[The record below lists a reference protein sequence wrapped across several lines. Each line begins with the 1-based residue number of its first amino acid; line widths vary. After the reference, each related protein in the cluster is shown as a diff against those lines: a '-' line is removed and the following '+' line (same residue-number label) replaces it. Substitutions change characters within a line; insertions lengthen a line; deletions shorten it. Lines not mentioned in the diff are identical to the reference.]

1 MFVGCFVWVATT
13 YGERHF
19 LYAYP
24 CVSFHFT
31 KNTGKGIV
39 PPAGIDPG
47 VAIYATYR
55 SFSAARLSDILPESY
70 LLAEQSPGSSQYH
83 AQYFRADS
91 FIIKEK
97 PSNVKRIFSLFYEIS
112 QKILGVFHRSKMLC
126 FARFPPQNIVPR
138 SAKKPQKP
146 TLPTA
151 LTQILQ
157 VRPTAAPVAPSSP
170 SRPTFPAPESRP
182 LGGVFARQFAA
193 GNAPPFFFVLSKKN
207 APRPV
212 EEKNAC
218 TATLGGAPAVRQVPA
233 DIC

>member
-70 LLAEQSPGSSQYH
+70 LFAEQSPGSSQYH
-83 AQYFRADS
+83 TQYFRADW

-97 PSNVKRIFSLFYEIS
+97 SPNVKRIFSLFHEFF
-112 QKILGVFHRSKMLC
+112 QKFLGVFLWSKMLC
-126 FARFPPQNIVPR
+126 FRPFPPQNIV
-138 SAKKPQKP
+138 SADKEKGGP
-146 TLPTA
+146 
-151 LTQILQ
+151 
-157 VRPTAAPVAPSSP
+157 SP
-170 SRPTFPAPESRP
+170 SFPHVYFNHFRRGVYVAKIPRLSR
-182 LGGVFARQFAA
+182 L
-193 GNAPPFFFVLSKKN
+193 
-207 APRPV
+207 
-212 EEKNAC
+212 
-218 TATLGGAPAVRQVPA
+218 VPA
-233 DIC
+233 RGMRYP